1 MIKQEDLYGEMT
13 AADVRAALDDAR
25 AGAADVDA
33 WESLLKMSAER
44 VMNALGGSVTDAT
57 QMPADYAQKLFILE
71 ALFVR
76 RGFYGRENPF
86 AERAKDAEKR
96 LRDLVS
102 GADAPAIDGAG
113 ETVTE
118 PLIASPR
125 KGIMA

>member
-25 AGAADVDA
+25 TGSPDVDA
-33 WESLLKMSAER
+33 WAALLKMSAER
-44 VMNALGGSVTDAT
+44 VMNALGGPVTDAT
-57 QMPADYAQKLFILE
+57 RMPADYAQKLFILE
-71 ALFVR
+71 ALFIR
-76 RGFYGRENPF
+76 RGFHGRENPF
-86 AERAKDAEKR
+86 TDRAKEAEKR

-113 ETVTE
+113 ETVTA
-118 PLIASPR
+118 PLIASPT